1 MKSIESM
8 VPSLGAVLVAALASP
23 VASSFATQP
32 PAASEVVAKLLAQGY
47 GGEWAS
53 FSEGEGLVVAASVA
67 YEPEGAAMP
76 VLERRVA
83 MHRASLEARE
93 AVAGFLEGASIASRS
108 NFLSRLDAGSRDAG
122 YEAILVDR
130 FEEEITSAIAASLRF
145 VEVEAA
151 EDDGEGRCSV
161 VVSLVP
167 GRHEAAAFGEGFV
180 ETFAADDLVR
190 GIRRSI
196 EAGWSPP
203 AGVRAVRDRSS
214 SRNLWVVFAS
224 EAVVPGLPEATRRSA
239 IAAAESE
246 ARRRADAAIVAA
258 IRGESIETDDRIDG
272 RFEATVREFND
283 RIAGISEAE
292 TKVWSRRRSEFESSM
307 LRRGAVP
314 PRRSEELIRT
324 GDSDTEGLLI
334 TVLRVYES
342 RPLATAEAGG
352 SPRSTPRRPSRS
364 DCGLG
369 EPEPGSERVIA
380 KGRGD
385 TRSEAVK
392 AALSD
397 AVRQVNGALLVANE
411 SVTRRFDQFV
421 EAMGESESV
430 STSSSAVSTENI
442 AAFSNGMVRS
452 YQVLTES
459 PAGAV
464 PFEIEICASVAVIE
478 PGAPRT
484 DGPPTVAVLEPSID
498 GACGADDRPCVEF
511 SRAFASAM
519 VSNLVRGRDYRV
531 VDRSG
536 LQAIDEE
543 RTLVVERVRRGEA
556 AIEEILRVGRLL
568 AADYLLLG
576 SLSNLEHR
584 VWKEPQPLRGSDEE
598 KERLRVGLTV
608 RMIEVGT
615 GRVVWQGEYRKS
627 WTRRDLAKIKDES
640 RPAWAAAESA
650 QALYEDLKNVEA
662 ARDE

>member
-8 VPSLGAVLVAALASP
+8 GPSLGAVLVAALASP

-53 FSEGEGLVVAASVA
+53 FPEGEGLVVAASVA

-93 AVAGFLEGASIASRS
+93 AVAGFLEGASVASAS

-130 FEEEITSAIAASLRF
+130 FDEEITSAIAASLRF

-167 GRHEAAAFGEGFV
+167 GRHDAAAFGEVFV
-180 ETFAADDLVR
+180 ETFGVDDLVR
-190 GIRRSI
+190 GVRRSI

-203 AGVRAVRDRSS
+203 SGVRAVRDRSS
-214 SRNLWVVFAS
+214 SRNLWIVFAS
-224 EAVVPGLPEATRRSA
+224 EAVVPGMPEAARRDA

-246 ARRRADAAIVAA
+246 AQRRADAAIVAA

-283 RIAGISEAE
+283 RVAGISEAE
-292 TKVWSRRRSEFESSM
+292 TTVWSRRRSEFDTASV
-307 LRRGAVP
+307 RRGTVP
-314 PRRSEELIRT
+314 PRRSEEVIRT
-324 GDSDTEGLLI
+324 GHPDTEGMLV
-334 TVLRVYES
+334 TVLRVYE
-342 RPLATAEAGG
+342 TARETPVAG
-352 SPRSTPRRPSRS
+352 SAAAAAAPRPSRA
-364 DCGLG
+364 DCGTGIL
-369 EPEPGSERVIA
+369 EPGAERVIA

-385 TRSEAVK
+385 TRAEAVK

-411 SVTRRFDQFV
+411 SMSRRFDQFV
-421 EAMGESESV
+421 EAIGKSESV

-452 YQVLTES
+452 YQVLAES

-478 PGAPRT
+478 SGAPRA
-484 DGPPTVAVLEPSID
+484 DGPPTLAVLEPSID

-519 VSNLVRGRDYRV
+519 VSNLVQAPTTASSNGRAFRRSTRNGGWWSIASSAAKRRSRRSCASV
-531 VDRSG
+531 GCSPRTICSLDRSP
-536 LQAIDEE
+536 
-543 RTLVVERVRRGEA
+543 TLSIA
-556 AIEEILRVGRLL
+556 SGR
-568 AADYLLLG
+568 
-576 SLSNLEHR
+576 SLSR
-584 VWKEPQPLRGSDEE
+584 CAEP
-598 KERLRVGLTV
+598 
-608 RMIEVGT
+608 
-615 GRVVWQGEYRKS
+615 
-627 WTRRDLAKIKDES
+627 TRRRNDFES
-640 RPAWAAAESA
+640 DSRSA
-650 QALYEDLKNVEA
+650 
-662 ARDE
+662 